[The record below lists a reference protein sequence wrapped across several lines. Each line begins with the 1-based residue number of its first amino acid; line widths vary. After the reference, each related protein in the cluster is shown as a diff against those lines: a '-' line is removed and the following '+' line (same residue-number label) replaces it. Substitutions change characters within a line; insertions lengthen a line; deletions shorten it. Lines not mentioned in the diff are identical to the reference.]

1 MSNTVV
7 DRDSGRE
14 TDAYLKKKGQVSA
27 TQDIVLLTL
36 SDLVLSLLVIN
47 KTGSF
52 ENGFITSNT
61 NINDFGIN
69 NTKLNDLFENVQIYV
84 LIKPIQKKKRVFFLT
99 IGNTTSF
106 LVLGLNVAI
115 RDIENGLSRF
125 LNFSGVG
132 HFLKNKSK
140 KKKSKAVE
148 KIFFEV
154 LGFRSFFE
162 KTNTK
167 FELR

>member
-69 NTKLNDLFENVQIYV
+69 NTKLNDLFENV
-84 LIKPIQKKKRVFFLT
+84 
-99 IGNTTSF
+99 
-106 LVLGLNVAI
+106 
-115 RDIENGLSRF
+115 
-125 LNFSGVG
+125 
-132 HFLKNKSK
+132 
-140 KKKSKAVE
+140 
-148 KIFFEV
+148 
-154 LGFRSFFE
+154 
-162 KTNTK
+162 
-167 FELR
+167 